1 VLGLSIALAI
11 SFLTT
16 VGRVITS
23 IILFERKPLPSS
35 TRFCSLT
42 ALFLAIVRYNPSLN
56 LCSLTKSIDSPSFI
70 VFWATQVGSP
80 WMLLLFSSD
89 LNDLQLAFDFTMLA
103 FTIYNSLS
111 KPRDLKT
118 TLRQTLYRDG
128 ILFFLVCIRRHRA
141 IYCACS
147 LRPSCLH

>member
-1 VLGLSIALAI
+1 MLGLSIALAI

-16 VGRVITS
+16 VGRMITS
-23 IILFERKPLPSS
+23 IILLERKPLPSS

-42 ALFLAIVRYNPSLN
+42 ALLLAIVRYDPSLN
-56 LCSLTKSIDSPSFI
+56 LCYLTKSTKSFI
-70 VFWATQVGSP
+70 FIWATQVGSP